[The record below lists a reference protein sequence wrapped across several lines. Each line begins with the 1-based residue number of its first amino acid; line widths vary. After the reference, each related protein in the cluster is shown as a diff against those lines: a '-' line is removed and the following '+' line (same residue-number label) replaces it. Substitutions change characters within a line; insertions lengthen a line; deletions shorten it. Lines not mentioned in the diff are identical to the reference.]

1 MSNRYN
7 YFDDED
13 EIKPSNHKI
22 DLSQVLNKIKSIE
35 ENVHDEAEDDIEV
48 LEKISAFKAKSNK
61 NCFYSRCSFNCGYYG
76 SFIFRFTSYKGKKS

>member
-35 ENVHDEAEDDIEV
+35 KNVHDEAEDDIEV
-48 LEKISAFKAKSNK
+48 LEEFPLLRQRVIKVLLIKKILLMLM
-61 NCFYSRCSFNCGYYG
+61 
-76 SFIFRFTSYKGKKS
+76 